1 MLQRKLWILAGGG
14 AAAAIIIAVLA
25 LYMTSPE
32 EMVYVPLEQNPQDTN
47 VEDYK
52 INTECELIYGL
63 TYGVYPDG
71 QNIPGMRIDD
81 LVTKYPQEF
90 APWKDIMED
99 EEKRS
104 AFFNQQIP
112 QDFGKV
118 LVVAM
123 MKESA
128 INPELVEIASLITDP
143 QGRMK
148 LGQEFE
154 NYGCQQYFD
163 ERSGPDN

>member
-1 MLQRKLWILAGGG
+1 MIGGG
-14 AAAAIIIAVLA
+14 VAAAVVVAVLI
-25 LYMTSPE
+25 LYQGGLPE
-32 EMVYVPLEQNPQDTN
+32 NTVPVPSDVQQIPNAPEAEL
-47 VEDYK
+47 YR

-71 QNIPGMRIDD
+71 QKIPGMRVDD
-81 LVTKYPQEF
+81 LMAEYPQEF
-90 APWKDIMED
+90 APWKDILED

-104 AFFNQQIP
+104 AFFSQQIP
-112 QDFGKV
+112 EDFGKV

-128 INPELVEIASLITDP
+128 INPDLIGIASLITDP

-148 LGQEFE
+148 LGEEFE
-154 NYGCQQYFD
+154 NYSCQKYFD
-163 ERSGPDN
+163 DRSKPEN